1 MELPAA
7 RRMQRPL
14 DAARRGVY
22 DRMEMTHRRGRAGR
36 TFATVLLLLMGA
48 AAAGAQ
54 AATLEPALNARLR
67 RIETAFR
74 SGDAG
79 SLRPAF
85 TANTKVRVD
94 LKDVL
99 EGPGSYGPSQL
110 EVIFGR
116 IFDENRTRQFSFKDE
131 DVAVSSPGIAFARG
145 RWVRKTGR
153 GGTETTDTV
162 TFTLRQESGDWRI
175 HEIRSSR

>member
-1 MELPAA
+1 MAMGQ
-7 RRMQRPL
+7 RR
-14 DAARRGVY
+14 V
-22 DRMEMTHRRGRAGR
+22 RAGLVWA
-36 TFATVLLLLMGA
+36 FALLVSASA
-48 AAAGAQ
+48 AAAPPPAI
-54 AATLEPALNARLR
+54 EPALNTRLR

-94 LKDVL
+94 LKDVM

-131 DVAVSSPGIAFARG
+131 DVAVSGPGIAFARG
-145 RWVRKTGR
+145 RWVRKPGR

>member
-1 MELPAA
+1 MGMAHG
-7 RRMQRPL
+7 
-14 DAARRGVY
+14 RG
-22 DRMEMTHRRGRAGR
+22 
-36 TFATVLLLLMGA
+36 F
-48 AAAGAQ
+48 AAGL
-54 AATLEPALNARLR
+54 AAVALLSCAPATAAEPTRLEPALSARLR

-79 SLRPAF
+79 SLRPVF

-94 LKDVL
+94 LKDVMD
-99 EGPGSYGPSQL
+99 GPGSYGPSQL

-131 DVAVSSPGIAFARG
+131 DVAVSGPGIAFARG

>member
-7 RRMQRPL
+7 QALQTSL
-14 DAARRGVY
+14 DAAAAGVY
-22 DRMEMTHRRGRAGR
+22 DRMAMAHRMHDAGRA
-36 TFATVLLLLMGA
+36 FSAALLLCSA
-48 AAAGAQ
+48 ASVQ
-54 AATLEPALNARLR
+54 AATVEPALSTRLR

-94 LKDVL
+94 LKDVM

-131 DVAVSSPGIAFARG
+131 DVTVSGPGIAFARG
-145 RWVRKTGR
+145 RWIRRSGR
-153 GGTETTDTV
+153 GGTEGTDTV

>member
-1 MELPAA
+1 M
-7 RRMQRPL
+7 
-14 DAARRGVY
+14 GVY
-22 DRMEMTHRRGRAGR
+22 DRMVMRHWMRNAARA
-36 TFATVLLLLMGA
+36 FGA
-48 AAAGAQ
+48 ALLVGAAVDVG
-54 AATLEPALNARLR
+54 AATLEPALSTRLR

-94 LKDVL
+94 LKDVM

-131 DVAVSSPGIAFARG
+131 EVTVSGPGIAFARG

-153 GGTETTDTV
+153 GGTEATDTV

>member
-1 MELPAA
+1 MGMP
-7 RRMQRPL
+7 
-14 DAARRGVY
+14 RG
-22 DRMEMTHRRGRAGR
+22 MGRAGR
-36 TFATVLLLLMGA
+36 TFAAALLLGA
-48 AAAGAQ
+48 AATGAH
-54 AATLEPALNARLR
+54 AATLEPALSARLR

-85 TANTKVRVD
+85 TANSKVRVD
-94 LKDVL
+94 LKDVM

-131 DVAVSSPGIAFARG
+131 DVAVSAPGIAFARG

>member
-1 MELPAA
+1 MV
-7 RRMQRPL
+7 MQ
-14 DAARRGVY
+14 G
-22 DRMEMTHRRGRAGR
+22 AGR
-36 TFATVLLLLMGA
+36 ITRGLAVVALVVRA
-48 AAAGAQ
+48 AALE
-54 AATLEPALNARLR
+54 AAPVDPSLSDRLR
-67 RIETAFR
+67 GIESAFR
-74 SGDAG
+74 KGEAG

-85 TANTKVRVD
+85 TARGKVRVD
-94 LKDVL
+94 LKDVM
-99 EGPGSYGPSQL
+99 EGPGMYGPSQL

-131 DVAVSSPGIAFARG
+131 DVAVSSPGVAFARG

>member
-1 MELPAA
+1 MTQRKGRA
-7 RRMQRPL
+7 RRTWV
-14 DAARRGVY
+14 AA
-22 DRMEMTHRRGRAGR
+22 
-36 TFATVLLLLMGA
+36 LLVSASASA
-48 AAAGAQ
+48 ASP
-54 AATLEPALNARLR
+54 ATLEPALSARLR

-94 LKDVL
+94 LKDVM

-131 DVAVSSPGIAFARG
+131 DVAVSAPGIAFARG

>member
-1 MELPAA
+1 MTRRKGHARLTWVAA
-7 RRMQRPL
+7 L
-14 DAARRGVY
+14 LVSASSAAS
-22 DRMEMTHRRGRAGR
+22 
-36 TFATVLLLLMGA
+36 A
-48 AAAGAQ
+48 AN
-54 AATLEPALNARLR
+54 LEPALSARLR

-94 LKDVL
+94 LKDVM

>member
-1 MELPAA
+1 MT
-7 RRMQRPL
+7 QRK
-14 DAARRGVY
+14 
-22 DRMEMTHRRGRAGR
+22 GRAGR
-36 TFATVLLLLMGA
+36 TWVAALLVFASA
-48 AAAGAQ
+48 AAAA
-54 AATLEPALNARLR
+54 AATLEPALSARLR

-94 LKDVL
+94 LKDVM

>member
-1 MELPAA
+1 M
-7 RRMQRPL
+7 
-14 DAARRGVY
+14 
-22 DRMEMTHRRGRAGR
+22 
-36 TFATVLLLLMGA
+36 
-48 AAAGAQ
+48 
-54 AATLEPALNARLR
+54 
-67 RIETAFR
+67 
-74 SGDAG
+74 
-79 SLRPAF
+79 
-85 TANTKVRVD
+85 
-94 LKDVL
+94 

-131 DVAVSSPGIAFARG
+131 DVAVSGPGIAFARG